1 MKSCTDTT
9 PFEKSDRLLTG
20 LLAWRPTRAVA
31 AVSLG
36 VLSLIVHISPEGS
49 RWLRLIRAD
58 SLVAA
63 QEVKQREAMVKVKA
77 VRRIALDAPGYANV
91 MAWAPDSHRLAVGG
105 LLDKRMSVWDVRTGQ
120 RLPGPAD
127 QMGGTHGLAY
137 SPDGRY
143 LAVARGMIGRGPDQP
158 MPTGPGR
165 YVVSLW
171 DGQSS
176 AWVQNLV
183 DETQEIGSF
192 GVRAIAFS
200 PDARH
205 LAVSYTGGLA
215 FYAREGVSW
224 RRVGALAPNAA
235 QVAFSPDGARLIG
248 TIGNEI
254 LVYDVPSGRVLT
266 QWLSLRTGIEVG
278 YPSIAFRPDGLQVAV
293 GEGTRL
299 GFFNAVTGEL
309 VQMLEPSKPY
319 TIYGLSFS
327 PNSRYLAMALRRSV
341 HLLDASSRVT
351 VAVLTDHRHSVDR
364 LGVSPDGTII
374 AAVGGSEITLWEL
387 SGLERAE
394 R

>member
-1 MKSCTDTT
+1 
-9 PFEKSDRLLTG
+9 
-20 LLAWRPTRAVA
+20 
-31 AVSLG
+31 
-36 VLSLIVHISPEGS
+36 
-49 RWLRLIRAD
+49 
-58 SLVAA
+58 
-63 QEVKQREAMVKVKA
+63 
-77 VRRIALDAPGYANV
+77 
-91 MAWAPDSHRLAVGG
+91 
-105 LLDKRMSVWDVRTGQ
+105 
-120 RLPGPAD
+120 
-127 QMGGTHGLAY
+127 MGGTHGLAY

-200 PDARH
+200 PDSRH

-215 FYAREGVSW
+215 FYAKDGSAW
-224 RRVGALAPNAA
+224 RRIGALAPNAA
-235 QVAFSPDGARLIG
+235 QVAFSPNSARLVG

-254 LVYDVPSGRVLT
+254 LVYEVPGGRVLT
-266 QWLSLRTGIEVG
+266 RWRGLRTGIEVG
-278 YPSIAFRPDGLQVAV
+278 YPSIAFRPDGQQVAV
-293 GEGTRL
+293 GDGTRL

-309 VQMLEPSKPY
+309 VQTLEPSKPY
-319 TIYGLSFS
+319 TISGLSFS
-327 PNSRYLAMALRRSV
+327 PNSRYLAMALRGSV
-341 HLLDASSRVT
+341 YLLDASSRVT

-374 AAVGGSEITLWEL
+374 VAVGGSEITVWEL

>member
-1 MKSCTDTT
+1 MKSFTRWILSQTL
-9 PFEKSDRLLTG
+9 RRHWIG
-20 LLAWRPTRAVA
+20 LLSVLSRRALAVA
-31 AVSLG
+31 ALLVMLVIG
-36 VLSLIVHISPEGS
+36 HPLSGLWHRWVEVERLDAAEGS
-49 RWLRLIRAD
+49 
-58 SLVAA
+58 
-63 QEVKQREAMVKVKA
+63 KPREGQVKVKG
-77 VRRIALDAPGYANV
+77 VRKIPLDAPGYANV
-91 MAWAPDSHRLAVGG
+91 MAWAPDSRRLAVGG

-120 RLPGPAD
+120 RLPGPTD

-158 MPTGPGR
+158 MPTGPAR

-183 DETQEIGSF
+183 DETEEIGSF
-192 GVRAIAFS
+192 GIRAMVFS

-215 FYAREGVSW
+215 FYAMDGSAW
-224 RRVGALAPNAA
+224 RRIGALAPNAA
-235 QVAFSPDGARLIG
+235 QVAFSPNSGRLVG

-254 LVYDVPSGRVLT
+254 AVYEVPSGRVLT
-266 QWLSLRTGIEVG
+266 RWIGLRTGIEVG
-278 YPSIAFRPDGLQVAV
+278 FPSIAFRPDGQQVAV

-299 GFFNAVTGEL
+299 GFFNAITGEL
-309 VQMLEPSKPY
+309 VQALEPSKPY
-319 TIYGLSFS
+319 SISGLAFS
-327 PNSRYLAMALRRSV
+327 PNSRYLAMALRGSV
-341 HLLDASSRVT
+341 YLLDASSRVT

-374 AAVGGSEITLWEL
+374 VAVGGSEITVWEL

-394 R
+394 G

>member
-1 MKSCTDTT
+1 MKACTDSA
-9 PFEKSDRLLTG
+9 PLEKSDRLLAG
-20 LLAWRPTRAVA
+20 LLARRSTRAVA

-36 VLSLIVHISPEGS
+36 ALSLIVHISPEGS
-49 RWLRLIRAD
+49 RWLRLVRAD

-77 VRRIALDAPGYANV
+77 VRTIALDAPRYANV
-91 MAWAPDSHRLAVGG
+91 MALAPDSQRLAVGG

-143 LAVARGMIGRGPDQP
+143 LAVARGMVRARPDQ
-158 MPTGPGR
+158 MPTGPER

-200 PDARH
+200 PDTRH
-205 LAVSYTGGLA
+205 LAVSYTGGLV
-215 FYAREGVSW
+215 FYTKDGSTW
-224 RRVGALAPNAA
+224 RRIGALAPNAA
-235 QVAFSPDGARLIG
+235 QVAFSPNSARLVG

-254 LVYDVPSGRVLT
+254 LVYEVPGGRVLT
-266 QWLSLRTGIEVG
+266 RWRGLRTGIEVG
-278 YPSIAFRPDGLQVAV
+278 YPSIAFRPDGQQVAV

-299 GFFNAVTGEL
+299 
-309 VQMLEPSKPY
+309 
-319 TIYGLSFS
+319 
-327 PNSRYLAMALRRSV
+327 
-341 HLLDASSRVT
+341 
-351 VAVLTDHRHSVDR
+351 
-364 LGVSPDGTII
+364 
-374 AAVGGSEITLWEL
+374 
-387 SGLERAE
+387 
-394 R
+394 